1 MNGYFAFL
9 RKELTESMKKHRFL
23 ILFFLFLIFGVMSVF
38 LAKYIPEILS
48 ALAAEMELH
57 SEPVPLD
64 AWKQFYKNISSVG
77 FSAFII
83 LYGSCLSSEYAKGTL
98 VLLVTKGLS
107 RKAVIL
113 AKYTA
118 AAILMTV
125 SYWISYG
132 AAYGCTA
139 LLWQDIDLSHTAFA
153 AASLWITGFL
163 YLSILMF
170 GCVLFRQAFTSILF
184 TGGIVAL
191 ISLLG
196 MAEPIAAFHP
206 LRLGTD
212 TIDLISGTAAPADL
226 MVPAV
231 LSILLSVFGLWSA
244 MRFFTKKQL

>member
-9 RKELTESMKKHRFL
+9 RKELTESMKNHRFL

-118 AAILMTV
+118 AAIQIGRAHV
-125 SYWISYG
+125 
-132 AAYGCTA
+132 
-139 LLWQDIDLSHTAFA
+139 
-153 AASLWITGFL
+153 
-163 YLSILMF
+163 
-170 GCVLFRQAFTSILF
+170 
-184 TGGIVAL
+184 
-191 ISLLG
+191 
-196 MAEPIAAFHP
+196 
-206 LRLGTD
+206 
-212 TIDLISGTAAPADL
+212 
-226 MVPAV
+226 
-231 LSILLSVFGLWSA
+231 
-244 MRFFTKKQL
+244 